1 MGDLN
6 PRSTNLDYWFFALQ
20 ALQGRSTSTKKAQKA
35 KLVGRAAIFGSI
47 DSNVKKHEKLS
58 ASFKTHCI
66 RKLMNEHIWGMLLF
80 AVQFF
85 GYDLIIVY

>member
-6 PRSTNLDYWFFALQ
+6 PVPLTWIIGFLLCKLYEAGQHQLKR
-20 ALQGRSTSTKKAQKA
+20 AQKA

-66 RKLMNEHIWGMLLF
+66 RKLMNEHIWGMILF
-80 AVQFF
+80 VVQFF
-85 GYDLIIVY
+85 CYDLIIVY